1 MDTLTKKQLATTLQ
15 VIGIIIL
22 TSSIIIQLFSALDQW
37 TTFLLTTLGTG
48 TLLSGNMVKCWEPQL
63 SKVAKSLIIVFGILV
78 IMAIILILISKPDTF
93 LYGFAEGSMAVALF
107 TAVIIFFKVNT

>member
-1 MDTLTKKQLATTLQ
+1 M
-15 VIGIIIL
+15 
-22 TSSIIIQLFSALDQW
+22 
-37 TTFLLTTLGTG
+37 
-48 TLLSGNMVKCWEPQL
+48 